1 LRRFLTINLSEAGND
16 LRKNVSIHGAP
27 VTVPQFEGMMAEP
40 EAFAKGFL
48 AKK

>member
-1 LRRFLTINLSEAGND
+1 VVKGFLF
-16 LRKNVSIHGAP
+16 
-27 VTVPQFEGMMAEP
+27 TVPQFEGMMAEP